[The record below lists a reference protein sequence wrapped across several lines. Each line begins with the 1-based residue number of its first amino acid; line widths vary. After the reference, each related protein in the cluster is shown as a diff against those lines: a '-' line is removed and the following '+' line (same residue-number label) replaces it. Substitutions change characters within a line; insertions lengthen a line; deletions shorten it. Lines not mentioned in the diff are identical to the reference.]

1 MLSKIDAFKAVA
13 KKYGFKVMQYG
24 DSYRLCAQ
32 NTDHK
37 WVSWVGFYPK
47 EDRVSYFGE
56 TDYLNIWLCDTRKDF
71 TPEKCL
77 LFVGELNKALELTG
91 DDRFL
96 VRNLIDPED
105 WQEIAQVC
113 DAHEDKR
120 YLSSGLS
127 KDAQALF
134 EIFKKHYVEKGY
146 MYSGM
151 IPFNAARVISFDYS
165 VYRELIDAGLLWQ
178 RDCNG
183 YAFELTVPVRKK
195 LIDEY
200 NLSEVWE
207 ADPHGRA
214 FYPNRHDGEIT
225 RVNEK
230 FTAWENEKRSLTE
243 AIQAAESKVAKQNAL
258 SDGRPR
264 QQSDMVNSR

>member
-1 MLSKIDAFKAVA
+1 MQSEIDAFKAVA
-13 KKYGFKVMQYG
+13 KEYGFKVMQYG

-47 EDRVSYFGE
+47 EDKVSYFGN
-56 TDYLNIWLCDTRKDF
+56 TDYLNIWLCDTRKDL

-77 LFVGELNKALELTG
+77 QFVGELNNALELSG

-105 WQEIAQVC
+105 WQVIAQVY
-113 DAHEDKR
+113 DAYKDLR

-127 KDAQALF
+127 KDALALF
-134 EIFKKHYVEKGY
+134 EIFKKHYVENGY
-146 MYSGM
+146 MHSGM
-151 IPFNAARVISFDYS
+151 IPFNVAPVISFDYS
-165 VYRELIDAGLLWQ
+165 VYRELIEVGLLQ
-178 RDCNG
+178 KRDCNG
-183 YAFELTVPVRKK
+183 YAFELTAPARKK

-207 ADPHGRA
+207 ADSHGRA
-214 FYPNRHDGEIT
+214 FYPNRHDGEIA
-225 RVNEK
+225 RANEK
-230 FTAWENEKRSLTE
+230 FAAWENEKHSLNE
-243 AIQAAESKVAKQNAL
+243 AIRTATARVDERQL
-258 SDGRPR
+258 SDNAPGKCLKDEER
-264 QQSDMVNSR
+264 